1 MHITLSC
8 HTLSYDLSLRYQ
20 PEILDALCFPSSLQP
35 QDTPAPG
42 PSSKKAAAPPFSSLD
57 GLLQLLKQ
65 APQLLAGQPKLLA
78 GVMRVLVVLWEN
90 QGAAHGA
97 VELLRAQPE
106 LWQGLKVR
114 PDAICDCDSCMLL
127 SCCCCAQNAVTI
139 EHVHDTAVA
148 STVGVAHAQS
158 VVTAEQ
164 VHDMAVGTPS
174 GWSAYGWAPHVR
186 QDTCRW
192 GRSAWLAKMCAA
204 TVCSVVPQL
213 CGWFAGASY
222 AVLML
227 DHITCLLRRW
237 VAWD

>member
-1 MHITLSC
+1 LHITLFC

-127 SCCCCAQNAVTI
+127 SCCCRAQNAVTI
-139 EHVHDTAVA
+139 ERVYDTAVA

-164 VHDMAVGTPS
+164 VHDMAVGTP
-174 GWSAYGWAPHVR
+174 WSAYGWAPHVR
-186 QDTCRW
+186 QALQMGQECLV
-192 GRSAWLAKMCAA
+192 GKN
-204 TVCSVVPQL
+204 VCCNCLQCGAQL

-227 DHITCLLRRW
+227 DHIMRLLRRW
-237 VAWD
+237 VAWDWPS